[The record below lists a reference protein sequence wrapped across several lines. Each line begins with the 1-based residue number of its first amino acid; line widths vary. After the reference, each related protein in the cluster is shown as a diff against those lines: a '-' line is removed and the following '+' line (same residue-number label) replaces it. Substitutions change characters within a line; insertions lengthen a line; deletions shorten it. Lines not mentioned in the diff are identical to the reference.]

1 MCDSLKKKIYM
12 QIIPKNIFKFKLK
25 FNFFFFFFNFLKIN
39 TNFIHKI

>member
-25 FNFFFFFFNFLKIN
+25 FNFFFFFFKKNLEKIYKL
-39 TNFIHKI
+39 TF